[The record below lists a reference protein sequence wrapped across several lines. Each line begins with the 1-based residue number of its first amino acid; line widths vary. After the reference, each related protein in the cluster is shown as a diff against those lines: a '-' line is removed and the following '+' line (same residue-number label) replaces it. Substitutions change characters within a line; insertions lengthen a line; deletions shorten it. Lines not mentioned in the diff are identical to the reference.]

1 MGKCKGGHEPTEL
14 LKNVPTSITF
24 RNNNAIQFSGRGSS
38 MGKQFTVKSAV
49 AADRVEELCI
59 HP

>member
-24 RNNNAIQFSGRGSS
+24 RNNNAIQFSGRGS

-49 AADRVEELCI
+49 AADRVEELFL
-59 HP
+59 PP